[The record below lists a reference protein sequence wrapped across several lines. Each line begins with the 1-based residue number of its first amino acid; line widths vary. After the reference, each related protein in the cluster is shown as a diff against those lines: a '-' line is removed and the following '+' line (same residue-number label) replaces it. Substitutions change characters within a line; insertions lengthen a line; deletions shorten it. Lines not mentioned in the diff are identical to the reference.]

1 MARGGG
7 IEVAQAFVTIIP
19 SMKGSQD
26 IIAKELGAEK
36 IGTSAGQKLGAA
48 ISGGLGKAAKAI
60 GKAFVVG
67 TTAAA
72 AGITALTVQAT
83 KAYSEYEQL
92 AGGAKQI
99 FSGIDYNAIS
109 LDAQAAYKTMGMS
122 ANEYLESINTTGAAF
137 KATMGDAKGYETA
150 KKGMKAIS
158 DYASGTGRDLGELNE
173 KYSLITRS
181 TSSYQSIADQ
191 FSGILPATSAGF
203 LEQAQSAGIL
213 SDEYTKLSEVPIDE
227 YQQAVTEMLA
237 KGVDSLN
244 LTGNTAREAE
254 HTISGSLGMLRAS
267 WSNFLTELGKD
278 DADIEARVN
287 ELVDSAIAVGENVIP
302 RAATIVSRL
311 GTKVVQSLMSESP
324 KIAQT
329 VTTLLDGITNGGFS
343 RVVEAVR
350 PYAERIGE
358 AAKGIIDRFQP
369 LMPVIG
375 EVADKLGGILLQGLE
390 AATGAFEF
398 IAPII
403 SNIAEH
409 ALPALSDILSAVG
422 DAFDAA
428 LTIMEPVGTFLG
440 ETLLSAVDYLGTGI
454 EQLAEDIESAF
465 SFIAEH
471 AQAAAEFLKD
481 PIGGI
486 GKLAEKAGEYFTGTA
501 DTAEKSSKRV
511 KGTGKDYDSL
521 NKKVTKSTGDAASAA
536 AKNMGKVASTASKN
550 SGDAARATEAS
561 MKKVASAVSTNT
573 ANAAST
579 TSTNMGKVASSTSTN
594 TSKAATSASTNMG
607 KVASTTSTNTSNA
620 ASTASS
626 NMSKLSSS
634 VSTQTGNAAT
644 SAEKNSSRIGSAWNR
659 SYTMRMDATANTSG
673 AESSMRGLKSRWD
686 GFTVSGSAN
695 LSTSSASS
703 TLSDWIYRNNNFV
716 IQGRMNIMNNP
727 TLHTQ
732 GYMASGGI
740 IQKHADGFIAD
751 RRGRGVNITQHIA
764 GEDGAE
770 AVIPLTN
777 RRYVAPFAETVADF
791 INDGRGNVTIT
802 GNTFVV
808 RRDSDI
814 AAIGRAINQEA
825 ERQRRAK
832 L

>member
-48 ISGGLGKAAKAI
+48 ISGGLGNAAKAI

-83 KAYSEYEQL
+83 KAYIEYEQL

-191 FSGILPATSAGF
+191 FSGILPATSSGF

-267 WSNFLTELGKD
+267 WANFLTELGKD

-302 RAATIVSRL
+302 RAATIVSTL
-311 GTKVVQSLMSESP
+311 ATKVVSSLSSNAP
-324 KIAQT
+324 RIAQA
-329 VTTLLDGITNGGFS
+329 VTSILDGITNGGFS

-454 EQLAEDIESAF
+454 EQLAEDVEAAF
-465 SFIAEH
+465 SFIAEK
-471 AQAAAEFLKD
+471 AGAAAEFLKD

-511 KGTGKDYDSL
+511 KDSGKNYDSL
-521 NKKVTKSTGDAASAA
+521 TKKVTKSTRDAATSAEANMGKAAKSVNDNTAA
-536 AKNMGKVASTASKN
+536 AARNASTNMGKVSSSTSK
-550 SGDAARATEAS
+550 STGDAARATDSS
-561 MKKVASAVSTNT
+561 MRKVASAVSTQTSSAATTSNT
-573 ANAAST
+573 NMGKVANSASTQTSKAATT
-579 TSTNMGKVASSTSTN
+579 TSTNMG
-594 TSKAATSASTNMG
+594 
-607 KVASTTSTNTSNA
+607 
-620 ASTASS
+620 
-626 NMSKLSSS
+626 KLSSS
-634 VSTQTGNAAT
+634 VSTQTGSAAT
-644 SAEKNSSRIGSAWNR
+644 SAEKNSSRIGTAWNR

-673 AESSMRGLKSRWD
+673 AESSMSGLKSRWD
-686 GFTVSGSAN
+686 GFTVHGSAEV
-695 LSTSSASS
+695 STSAA
-703 TLSDWIYRNNNFV
+703 TRALDDWKYRNNNFV
-716 IQGRMNIMNNP
+716 VTGSIQMRTN
-727 TLHTQ
+727 TTVTQ
-732 GYMASGGI
+732 GYMAAGGI

-751 RRGRGVNITQHIA
+751 RRGRGVNVTQHIV

-791 INDGRGNVTIT
+791 INEGRGGVTIT